1 MRTTRIA
8 VLWMVLGGV
17 GMGAFGCGSAANEPA
32 AAETATTAES
42 AATKAPIASQA
53 RGPVRFLG
61 DALGEVAL
69 RPAQRVEIEKLAG
82 DAQARHE
89 TALAAKR
96 DVVELVATQIER
108 GTIDREAFA
117 PSIDAAA
124 ASIDKVRPLDRAAF
138 ERLHAILDHDQRVA
152 LVDAIEVKLREKKKA
167 GPGRNRL
174 EEWVTDL
181 KLAPVQMEMIR
192 VTVMKE
198 IAQANES
205 DSQAAP
211 SGQPSWHEG
220 RAKGQRVLAAFKED
234 RFVLDEVAPATDA
247 RVMAKEISTKILN
260 VAEVVLPVLTPEQ
273 RTIAAAKIRARA
285 ASTEDL

>member
-8 VLWMVLGGV
+8 VLWMVLGIA
-17 GMGAFGCGSAANEPA
+17 GASALGCGSAASESA
-32 AAETATTAES
+32 TTATAES
-42 AATKAPIASQA
+42 AATKAPVAQQA

-61 DALGEVAL
+61 DALGEVPL
-69 RPAQRVEIEKLAG
+69 RAEQRVEIEKLAS
-82 DAQARHE
+82 DAEARHE
-89 TALAAKR
+89 AALASKR
-96 DVVELVATQIER
+96 DVIELVATQIER
-108 GTIDREAFA
+108 GTIDRDAFA
-117 PSIDAAA
+117 PAIDAAA

-138 ERLHAILDHDQRVA
+138 ERLHEILDHDQRVA
-152 LVDAIEVKLREKKKA
+152 LVDAIEVKLRQKKA
-167 GPGRNRL
+167 QPRPGRGHL

-198 IAQANES
+198 IAEPHEG
-205 DSQAAP
+205 DPAP
-211 SGQPSWHEG
+211 SGHPSWREG
-220 RAKGQRVLAAFKED
+220 RARGQRVLAAFKED

-247 RVMAKEISTKILN
+247 RVMAKEISTRILN

-285 ASTEDL
+285 ASGDDL